1 MGKEEISMQLQHHR
15 NLNAYQRFNRIRNLV
30 RAISSVLLT
39 GYVVYII
46 LNISQ
51 LQVWHWISIGVFA
64 LMLIFTGRG
73 FCGYLCPVGS
83 LLDFIHFICKKAHI
97 KEVKRSER
105 FNRFIRGFRYFFCVF
120 YFVLH
125 FGIGIDP
132 GWALVVLLVI
142 TTPIMVR
149 FWCSICP
156 VGIIL
161 GLFSRISI
169 FRLKKN
175 ADICVGCSLCA
186 KNCPMQNEQI
196 ADVTKNGTL
205 HDVSCMFCGKCI
217 EKCPKKGSLELEIAR
232 KKIIES

>member
-1 MGKEEISMQLQHHR
+1 MKNETSKTKAGFK
-15 NLNAYQRFNRIRNLV
+15 RFNRIRNSV
-30 RAISSVLLT
+30 RTISSVLLT

-51 LQVWHWISIGVFA
+51 LHLWHWISF
-64 LMLIFTGRG
+64 LIFGLILFFIGRG
-73 FCGYLCPVGS
+73 FCGFFCPIGS
-83 LLDFIHFICKKAHI
+83 ALDFIHFLCKKLHI

-132 GWALVVLLVI
+132 GWALVILLVI

-156 VGIIL
+156 VGTIL
-161 GLFSRISI
+161 GLFSRFSI
-169 FRLKKN
+169 FHLKKN
-175 ADICVGCSLCA
+175 SDICVGCSLCT
-186 KNCPMQNEQI
+186 KNCPMQNERI
-196 ADVTKNGTL
+196 ANEKKNGTL
-205 HDVSCMFCGKCI
+205 HNVSCIYCGKCI
-217 EKCPKKGSLELEIAR
+217 EKCPKKESLQLDVLG

>member
-1 MGKEEISMQLQHHR
+1 MTNETLKAKAGFK
-15 NLNAYQRFNRIRNLV
+15 RFNRVRTLV
-30 RAISSVLLT
+30 RATSSVLLT

-51 LQVWHWISIGVFA
+51 LQVWHWISIGLFG
-64 LMLIFTGRG
+64 LMLILTGRA

-83 LLDFIHFICKKAHI
+83 ILEFIHFICKKAHI

-125 FGIGIDP
+125 FGFGIDP

-142 TTPIMVR
+142 TTPVMVR

-156 VGIIL
+156 VGTIL
-161 GLFSRISI
+161 GLLSRISI
-169 FRLKKN
+169 FRMKKN

-196 ADVTKNGTL
+196 ADVKKDGAL
-205 HDVSCMFCGKCI
+205 HSVSCIYCGKCI
-217 EKCPKKGSLELEIAR
+217 EKCPKKGSLALEIFR

>member
-1 MGKEEISMQLQHHR
+1 MKNETLKAKAGFK
-15 NLNAYQRFNRIRNLV
+15 RFNRIRNLV
-30 RAISSVLLT
+30 RVISSVLLT

-51 LQVWHWISIGVFA
+51 LQVWHWISFLVFG
-64 LMLIFTGRG
+64 LMLIFLGRG
-73 FCGYLCPVGS
+73 FCGFLCPIGS
-83 LLDFIHFICKKAHI
+83 FLDFIHFICKKAHV
-97 KEVKRSER
+97 KEVKRSEC

-132 GWALVVLLVI
+132 GWALVVLLII

-156 VGIIL
+156 VGTIL

-169 FRLKKN
+169 FHLKKN

-196 ADVTKNGTL
+196 ADVKKNGTL
-205 HDVSCMFCGKCI
+205 YNVSCIYCGKCI
-217 EKCPKKGSLELEIAR
+217 EKCPKKESLELEIVR